1 MLWNKATTRI
11 LLRLTP
17 LNTLCNKSGD
27 LPRCWMVPITASRQ
41 LHASAIF
48 SAGPTR
54 ARRLKPE
61 ELRPIKNKVDEDGNP
76 LPCALCK
83 IKIDYKNVRLL
94 SQFISNDTGMIY
106 GRRITGL
113 CGHKQKELTKAI
125 RRARTMVSV
134 IVVR

>member
-1 MLWNKATTRI
+1 MPPVRHHT
-11 LLRLTP
+11 
-17 LNTLCNKSGD
+17 
-27 LPRCWMVPITASRQ
+27 
-41 LHASAIF
+41 AIF

-125 RRARTMVSV
+125 RRARTMGFMPYTYKYPEYLNDPKPF
-134 IVVR
+134 